1 MMGAGATNISN
12 ATEGDDYMST
22 KVLLVDDEEQFVDV
36 LSQRLQARGFKV
48 DTAFSGDDAIGFVNA
63 HEVDVVILDV
73 LMPGRD
79 GLETLRELKRI
90 RPLTEVIMLTGHAT
104 VETAI
109 QGMKLAAFDYLMK
122 PTDTVELV
130 DKINNA
136 CKRKREQEDRI
147 RQAEVDRLVKT
158 RGW

>member
-1 MMGAGATNISN
+1 
-12 ATEGDDYMST
+12 MST

-36 LSQRLQARGFKV
+36 LAERLETRGFQV
-48 DTAFSGDDAIGFVNA
+48 STAFDGDQAISFVDE
-63 HEVDVVILDV
+63 HDVDVVILDV
-73 LMPGRD
+73 QMPGRN
-79 GLETLRELKRI
+79 GIETLQEIKRM
-90 RPLTEVIMLTGHAT
+90 RPITEVIMLTGHAT

-109 QGMKLAAFDYLMK
+109 QGMKLGAYDYLMK

-130 DKINNA
+130 EKITNA
-136 CKRKREQEDRI
+136 QKRKKDQEDRI

>member
-1 MMGAGATNISN
+1 MT
-12 ATEGDDYMST
+12 T

-36 LSQRLQARGFKV
+36 LSQRLQGRGFRV
-48 DTAFSGDDAIGFVNA
+48 DTAFNGDDAIAFVND
-63 HEVDVVILDV
+63 HDVDVIILDV

-79 GLETLRELKRI
+79 GLETLREIKRI
-90 RPLTEVIMLTGHAT
+90 RPIAEVIMLTGHAT

-109 QGMKLAAFDYLMK
+109 QGMKLAAYDYLMK
-122 PTDTVELV
+122 PTDTAELV
-130 DKINNA
+130 DKINKA
-136 CKRKREQEDRI
+136 CQRKREQEDRI